1 MNMKQPIA
9 IVAALALGF
18 SVQAQSLEDGIKMV
32 KYERYESAKKILQP
46 LSASNPTANYYLGLA
61 ELGLENTSAAQAAF
75 NKYPEDAANMA
86 GMARVAFA
94 GNNNQEGTR
103 LAQAAADKAK
113 KKDWQPIKFAA
124 DAINYSGSN
133 PQQAVDLYKKA
144 LERNDN
150 DEVRIGLGDAYQK
163 IQGGGGEAMNNY
175 EKVIGRDP
183 KNSLAFSRIGALWY
197 AAKNYPSALENYAKA
212 KEADPQNPLPYR
224 DLANAYFYVGKYE
237 LAKQNIEEYL
247 KLSDKSVDDQ
257 IMYAN
262 ILYLAKYYQDAA
274 NKMQELIRQGVEK
287 PYMYRVIGYSQYEL
301 KDYPNALQNLRTF
314 FSKQDPKKI
323 LPSDY
328 LYYGL
333 AMTQAK
339 QTDSANNYFNMAV
352 QIDTAKDKSETYRK
366 IAEGLKDAK
375 DFPKAAQW
383 YGRIIKEYP
392 ASPAIDYF
400 WAGAMSYYAKD
411 FTAAGSA
418 FEQMETKYPDQPSAT
433 YWRGR
438 VAAAIDNEAKTGAA
452 IPFYQKWLSGT
463 SEKKNADLMQAYQ
476 YLALYYYNKNDKA
489 NMQQYIDKI
498 EAIDPQNSFIQQIK
512 NAAKS
517 GAVKQTGAKGGKS

>member
-9 IVAALALGF
+9 IVAAMALGF

-32 KYERYESAKKILQP
+32 KYERFESAKKILQP
-46 LSASNPTANYYLGLA
+46 LAASNATANYYLGLA

-94 GNNNQEGTR
+94 SGNAQEGTR

-113 KKDWQPIKFAA
+113 KKDWLPIKLAA
-124 DAINYSGSN
+124 DAVNYNGSN

-150 DEVRIGLGDAYQK
+150 DDIRIALGDAYQK

-175 EKVIGRDP
+175 EKVIARDP

-197 AAKNYPSALENYAKA
+197 AAKNYNSALDNYNKA

-247 KLSDKSVDDQ
+247 KLSDQSTDDK

-262 ILYLAKYYQDAA
+262 ILYLAKYYQEATA
-274 NKMQELIRQGVEK
+274 KMQELINQGAEK

-301 KDYPNALQNLRTF
+301 KDYNNALQNLRTF
-314 FSKQDPKKI
+314 FSKQDSKKV

-333 AMTQAK
+333 ALTQAK

-352 QIDTAKDKSETYRK
+352 QADTAKDKSETYRK

-375 DFPKAAQW
+375 DYAKSAGW
-383 YGRIIKEYP
+383 YARLVKENP
-392 ASPAIDYF
+392 TSPAIDYF

-411 FTAAGSA
+411 YQSAGSI
-418 FEQMETKYPDQPSAT
+418 FEQMETRYPDQPSAT

-438 VAAAIDNEAKTGAA
+438 VAAAIDNEAKTGTA
-452 IPFYQKWLSGT
+452 IPFYQKWLDGT
-463 SEKKNADLMQAYQ
+463 SEKKSADLMQAYQ

-489 NMQQYIDKI
+489 NMQQYLDKI
-498 EAIDPQNSFIQQIK
+498 LAIDPQNAFVQQIK
-512 NAAKS
+512 NASAKPS
-517 GAVKQTGAKGGKS
+517 GGAKGGRS